1 MALSGQKPVGD
12 VAVRQHG
19 RRHERG
25 ILELHA
31 VMDLVPLAQ
40 AAQDRNRVLD
50 GRLAHQHRLEAALER
65 GVLLDVLPV
74 LVERG
79 GADGVQLAACQHRL
93 QHLRGVH
100 GAFGRRR
107 RRQRCAARR

>member
-1 MALSGQKPVGD
+1 MVSSTVGSPT
-12 VAVRQHG
+12 
-19 RRHERG
+19 
-25 ILELHA
+25 
-31 VMDLVPLAQ
+31 M
-40 AAQDRNRVLD
+40 
-50 GRLAHQHRLEAALER
+50 HRLEAPLER

-79 GADGVQLAACQHRL
+79 GADRVQLAARQHRL
-93 QHLRGVH
+93 EHLRRIH